1 MGRGRQGNDRKGG
14 RCSRQ
19 GKDTQGSKVDRGKGR
34 QGTRGRTWEG
44 PRQGTGGRT
53 WEGSRQEQ
61 GQDTQG
67 RTRRGQLGGVGLEGS
82 APRQHSHTTGPQSQ
96 SLMTPVK
103 KDDRQI

>member
-1 MGRGRQGNDRKGG
+1 MSRGRQGIDRKGG

-19 GKDTQGSKVDRGKGR
+19 WKDTQGSKADRGR
-34 QGTRGRTWEG
+34 
-44 PRQGTGGRT
+44 GGREQDRT
-53 WEGSRQEQ
+53 EERAGREQGVGHGKDLGREQ
-61 GQDTQG
+61 GQDTQE
-67 RTRRGQLGGVGLEGS
+67 RTHRGQLGGVGLEGS